1 MPTTVQN
8 EFIDEMLIL
17 RKLCSFVL
25 PSSFLFMNCT
35 TCIGQTYTV
44 LSSLRVDRSEI
55 PSPPST
61 KLRQA
66 ISKLVAFGSAYVDLT
81 PVTGSFLE
89 TEQYLRFGIVKPSND
104 HLSATV
110 VVITTWR
117 SATSVKDKGPKLSSR
132 GGAQRLV

>member
-1 MPTTVQN
+1 M
-8 EFIDEMLIL
+8 
-17 RKLCSFVL
+17 
-25 PSSFLFMNCT
+25 
-35 TCIGQTYTV
+35 

-66 ISKLVAFGSAYVDLT
+66 ISKLVAFGSADVDLT

-89 TEQYLRFGIVKPSND
+89 TEQYLRFGILKPSND

-132 GGAQRLV
+132 GGA